1 MHCNNFFIIT
11 FLIFLDCDVVL
22 LFSVFSFIS
31 LDEVLAWCP
40 SCHKRSSG
48 WRFHILELDAMLQFK
63 GFQFIF
69 NLVNLFFLNGQFFF
83 FRLKH
88 RNHLESYLDLLFF
101 GKSFWVS
108 WLLQFFKPIRLLTN
122 FLLGS
127 LKNILI
133 FYLLYNSSTVEWIHI
148 ASKSKIIHIN
158 YSFVL
163 C

>member
-11 FLIFLDCDVVL
+11 FLIFLDCDVVP

-40 SCHKRSSG
+40 SCHKRSSS

-108 WLLQFFKPIRLLTN
+108 WLLQFFKPIERYRH
-122 FLLGS
+122 
-127 LKNILI
+127 ILI
-133 FYLLYNSSTVEWIHI
+133 CVFFDWHI
-148 ASKSKIIHIN
+148 SLSSKSIALFNKAGLIGWIDNTTH
-158 YSFVL
+158 FFWEFR
-163 C
+163 